1 MVATLL
7 PSITSEFKESNQ
19 ASWIGTAYLLSSCT
33 FTPLYGRLCTTIG
46 RRAACQIAL
55 CTTVL
60 GTLLCA
66 GSRSMVE
73 LTVARFI
80 AGIGAGALQLLPT
93 VVCADLYSVRE
104 RSLPLAFNNFS
115 IVVGLGLGGTIGG
128 ILNDLVGWR
137 AVFLCQVPFFVL
149 VAIIITKKMYYTT
162 PGQGQSAKEV
172 LCRID
177 FGGLIALFLTIGST
191 LIWLSTKFNE
201 DLPWTNSRVITPL
214 ILSLLSFGVLL
225 VIEFCIAREP
235 VLPPCL
241 LREKV
246 AVWVSLSNFFLSS
259 CNYSVTFFVPL
270 WFQTVSLNSAA
281 IAGLHLLP
289 NSIATGLG
297 ALMGGWIIHQTGKY
311 TTLNLVFGVLPFSGL
326 VSLIFIREDSGFI
339 QKWLSVFPIGLGN
352 AVVVLIVMIALQAHL
367 PESLIPCGTAVA
379 QLCRG
384 LGQVSSIAIASAIF
398 QSRLDTELRQHIHV
412 PDADK
417 IISEIRHSFSLVV
430 SLPQDLQRAARDA
443 YAASLR
449 TVFIVGTCSLLV
461 SYFIRLP
468 IPEAP
473 MEKRSEHAD
482 RTDSESRSQLGP
494 ESEPDSEYEVPC

>member
-1 MVATLL
+1 M
-7 PSITSEFKESNQ
+7 SEFKESNQ

-73 LTVARFI
+73 LTVARFVCRSSI
-80 AGIGAGALQLLPT
+80 DSAGLKFWDSWNGRRGAPVASD
-93 VVCADLYSVRE
+93 VSLYTHVR
-104 RSLPLAFNNFS
+104 
-115 IVVGLGLGGTIGG
+115 LGLGGTIGG

-137 AVFLCQVPFFVL
+137 AVFLCEVPFFVS

-177 FGGLIALFLTIGST
+177 FGGLIALFLAIGST

-201 DLPWTNSRVITPL
+201 GLPWTNLRVVILL

-225 VIEFCIAREP
+225 VVEFCIAREP
-235 VLPPCL
+235 ILPPCL

-246 AVWVSLSNFFLSS
+246 AVWVSLSNFFLSA

-270 WFQTVSLNSAA
+270 WFQTVSLDSAA

-289 NSIATGLG
+289 NSVATGLDS
-297 ALMGGWIIHQTGKY
+297 LMGGWIIHQTGKC
-311 TTLNLVFGVLPFSGL
+311 TTLNLVFGILPFSGL

-339 QKWLSVFPIGLGN
+339 QKWLSVLPIGLGN
-352 AVVVLIVMIALQAHL
+352 AVVVLIVMTVSFGKLTFIFRVYHFD
-367 PESLIPCGTAVA
+367 P
-379 QLCRG
+379 
-384 LGQVSSIAIASAIF
+384 GQVSSIAIASAIF
-398 QSRLDTELRQHIHV
+398 QSRLDTELRQRIHI

-417 IISEIRHSFSLVV
+417 IRHSFSLVV
-430 SLPQDLQRAARDA
+430 SLPPDLQRAAQDA

-449 TVFIVGTCSLLV
+449 TVFMVGTCSLLV

-468 IPEAP
+468 VRLAWF
-473 MEKRSEHAD
+473 
-482 RTDSESRSQLGP
+482 
-494 ESEPDSEYEVPC
+494 

>member
-1 MVATLL
+1 M
-7 PSITSEFKESNQ
+7 SEFKESNQ

-60 GTLLCA
+60 GTFLCA

-73 LTVARFI
+73 LTVARFVCRSSI
-80 AGIGAGALQLLPT
+80 DSAGLKFWDSWNGRRGAPVASD
-93 VVCADLYSVRE
+93 VSLYTHVR
-104 RSLPLAFNNFS
+104 
-115 IVVGLGLGGTIGG
+115 LGLGGTIGG

-137 AVFLCQVPFFVL
+137 AVFLCEVPFFVS

-177 FGGLIALFLTIGST
+177 FGGLIALFLAIGST

-201 DLPWTNSRVITPL
+201 GLPWTNLRVVILL

-225 VIEFCIAREP
+225 VVEFCIAREP
-235 VLPPCL
+235 ILPPCL

-246 AVWVSLSNFFLSS
+246 AVWVSLSNFFLSA

-270 WFQTVSLNSAA
+270 WFQTVSLDSAA

-289 NSIATGLG
+289 NSVATGLDS
-297 ALMGGWIIHQTGKY
+297 LMGGWIIHQTGKC
-311 TTLNLVFGVLPFSGL
+311 TTLNLVFGILPFSGL

-339 QKWLSVFPIGLGN
+339 QKWLSVLPIGLGN

-379 QLCRG
+379 QLSRG

-398 QSRLDTELRQHIHV
+398 QSRLDTELRQRIHI

-430 SLPQDLQRAARDA
+430 SLPPDLQRAAQDA

-449 TVFIVGTCSLLV
+449 TVFMVGTCSLLV